1 MSIDQAVET
10 IVTLRPDPAVQ
21 DDPEL
26 HATPRAAKE
35 AALITPI
42 PEPPVPVKRQR
53 RWLLPVAIGVAGVIA
68 SGTLGG
74 VLWST
79 IGQRDTARHQL
90 VTSQQALTT
99 TRVQLTAANTDAAT
113 RKVTSDYV
121 RLVTGEGGQAVAD
134 YATMAACNSFGQCRT
149 SAQQT
154 LTDLQGFQTQRAA
167 ATVPP
172 GLTNA
177 DGALRDGL
185 SAAIAAVQEL
195 ITGADSDDLGKLKDG
210 AKKLDAALLSIGKA
224 EAAVGAGSS

>member
-1 MSIDQAVET
+1 
-10 IVTLRPDPAVQ
+10 
-21 DDPEL
+21 
-26 HATPRAAKE
+26 
-35 AALITPI
+35 
-42 PEPPVPVKRQR
+42 
-53 RWLLPVAIGVAGVIA
+53 
-68 SGTLGG
+68 
-74 VLWST
+74 
-79 IGQRDTARHQL
+79 
-90 VTSQQALTT
+90 
-99 TRVQLTAANTDAAT
+99 
-113 RKVTSDYV
+113 V
-121 RLVTGEGGQAVAD
+121 RLVTGEDGQAVAD

-195 ITGADSDDLGKLKDG
+195 ITGADNDDVGKVNDG
-210 AKKLDAALLSIGKA
+210 AKKLDAAFLSIGKA